1 MKARLAQYTTA
12 LNRNDL
18 GAVADMFAEDAVYIS
33 PGVGGEVN
41 GRAAIMAAF
50 RDYFRQHTDQ
60 VNTDE
65 DAHQVDEHTLQSRW
79 RLKSSNSSRSG
90 IQRMVFTAAGLITR
104 IEVEDD

>member
-33 PGVGGEVN
+33 PGVGGEIN

-50 RDYFRQHTDQ
+50 GDYFRQHTDQ

-65 DAHQVDEHTLQSRW
+65 DVQQVDEHTLQSGW